1 MFDQELAL
9 DLETVQQGG
18 QLVTREGH
26 QLTLNEE
33 GASRLGKYKRM
44 SRGMTEDELGLGL
57 GHNKKVKLSL
67 DLLGDSREREERD
80 TVREELGRIT
90 RKYEDLVK
98 KLKDKVECPVCF
110 DIPKKAPVPVCP
122 NGHVVCVR

>member
-44 SRGMTEDELGLGL
+44 SRGMTEDELGLG
-57 GHNKKVKLSL
+57 G
-67 DLLGDSREREERD
+67 EERD